1 MYLPENKS
9 KLLFR
14 WLKKEKGYIY
24 KIYALA
30 ALQGAVYLVI
40 PLSVQGIITY
50 TMAGKFSASLLFLSL
65 ATILATF
72 FIGLLQLW
80 QNRLNE
86 TIQQRLFAG
95 VTDLFSR
102 RQGLEPQEGL
112 KKDLLYFFE
121 VVIVQKG
128 VGKLLLDFSFSIISI
143 VFGLLIL
150 PAYSTW
156 FLLFTVLLS
165 VAFYLIVTFYGK
177 RAQQANIEASNE
189 KYKVYGQLC
198 IDDDR
203 KSVDV
208 GLGDYL
214 RTRTNYYTIVETQY
228 RGILSFKVLFV
239 SVLLL
244 LGIYLVHIGELN
256 IGQFVAAEIII
267 LLVINSVEKLV
278 SSLGTFYDITTGL
291 YKIEKA
297 GLSFGGH
304 SFVSETSETQLKSAE
319 NVYHYNYNRKTK
331 LIFYSIMV
339 TGLVLLF
346 MPWTQ
351 TVDAEGQVS
360 VINPELKPQ
369 TVNTRIGGRI
379 EKWYINDGAFVK
391 KNDTIAFLSEVK
403 EDYLDSR
410 LVERSES
417 QVKAKEVSIQS
428 YESKLNAIDQQI
440 DALNRMQILKL
451 AQVKN
456 KILQVRAK
464 IGADSADAI
473 AAANNYRV
481 AEEQF
486 KRYDELLQKGVIS
499 RTDYENRKVKL
510 QEAGAKKIAAENK
523 LTAAKNELTNTEIEF
538 NGTQQEYAEKL
549 MKTESEKFSTM
560 SLLYDAE
567 GSLTKLQ
574 NQYSNYSLRNTYY
587 YVLAPQDGYI
597 SDLKVQGV
605 GEIVKEGSV
614 LCTIV
619 PSEKEQVVEL
629 YVNPIDLPL
638 IDKGQEISIF
648 FDGWPSFVFSGWPGL
663 SYGAFKAEIV
673 SYDKMMASNGK
684 FRVLA
689 KRVGDEWPSALQ
701 IGSGA
706 RGFALLKEVPLVYEL
721 WRIANGFPPEYYK
734 KSKTEGELK
743 NEKK

>member
-1 MYLPENKS
+1 MQLPENKS
-9 KLLFR
+9 KLLFQ

-40 PLSVQGIITY
+40 PLSIQGIITY
-50 TMAGKFSASLLFLSL
+50 TMAGRFSASLVFLSV
-65 ATILATF
+65 ASILATF

-102 RQGLEPQEGL
+102 RQELESQEGL

-156 FLLFTVLLS
+156 FLVFTVLLS
-165 VAFYLIVTFYGK
+165 IAFYLIVTFYGK
-177 RAQQANIEASNE
+177 QAQKANIETSNE

-198 IDDDR
+198 VDDR
-203 KSVDV
+203 KSVDS
-208 GLGDYL
+208 GLADYL
-214 RTRTNYYTIVETQY
+214 RTRTSYYTIVETQY
-228 RGILSFKVLFV
+228 RGILTFKVLFV

-244 LGIYLVHIGELN
+244 LGIYLVQIGQLN

-278 SSLGTFYDITTGL
+278 SSLGTFYDIITGL

-297 GLSFGGH
+297 GLHFGGH
-304 SFVSETSETQLKSAE
+304 SFVSEFSETQLKSADS
-319 NVYHYNYNRKTK
+319 VYRHNYSRKTK
-331 LIFYSIMV
+331 LVFYSIMV

-351 TVDAEGQVS
+351 TVDAEGKVS

-410 LVERSES
+410 LVERSEL
-417 QVKAKEVSIQS
+417 QVKAKEVSIKS

-464 IGADSADAI
+464 IGADSADAV
-473 AAANNYRV
+473 AAGNNYRV

-486 KRYDELLQKGVIS
+486 KRFDELLQKGVIS

-523 LTAAKNELTNTEIEF
+523 LVAAKNELTNTEIEF

-549 MKTESEKFSTM
+549 MKAESDKFSTM

-587 YVLAPQDGYI
+587 YILAPQDGYI

-605 GEIVKEGSV
+605 GEIVKEGSI

-629 YVNPIDLPL
+629 YVSPIDLPL
-638 IDKGQEISIF
+638 IDKGQEVSIF
-648 FDGWPSFVFSGWPGL
+648 FDGWPNFVFSGWPGM
-663 SYGAFKAEIV
+663 SYGAFKAEV
-673 SYDKMMASNGK
+673 VTYDKMLAENGK

-706 RGFALLKEVPLVYEL
+706 RGFALLKDVPLVYEL